1 MLYWCKSTNTDAV
14 YLVKDPRTDKEEWA
28 EVSAVE
34 KSVDKRFVAQKD
46 LLTGTEVRILT
57 AALHTCG
64 R

>member
-1 MLYWCKSTNTDAV
+1 V